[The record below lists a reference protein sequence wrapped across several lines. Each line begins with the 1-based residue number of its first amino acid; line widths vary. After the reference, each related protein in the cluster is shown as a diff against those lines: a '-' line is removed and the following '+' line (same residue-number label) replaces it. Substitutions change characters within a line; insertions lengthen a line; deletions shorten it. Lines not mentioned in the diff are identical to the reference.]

1 MKIAQHSNRTKILN
15 NALVLFLAL
24 WSLAKQDF
32 KLKQTPW
39 FESFMLE
46 VFAPLQEGTM
56 TFKQRM
62 DSLLEHYIFIV
73 NTSFKNAELTAKVAD
88 LENKLFQLQE
98 IEKENS
104 RLKQLLQFGEEIQR
118 EKVLAQ
124 VISWDSSNEFKVLRI
139 NKGTADG
146 IELKSPVITAQGLV
160 GYVYRVTFNYADIL
174 TLLDQNNRV
183 DALVTNSRSHGIVEG
198 ASQQKCF
205 MKYVARSETVNIGD
219 EVITAGLGNVYPKGI
234 KLGKI
239 TKVEKESYGITQ
251 YIEVEPSVDFRKL
264 EEVVV
269 LLNPK
274 TTVEVEGRNEI

>member
-1 MKIAQHSNRTKILN
+1 MKIAQHSNRTKLLN
-15 NALVLFLAL
+15 NILVLFLAL

-56 TFKQRM
+56 SLKQKM
-62 DSLLEHYIFIV
+62 DNLFEHYIFIV
-73 NTSFKNAELTAKVAD
+73 NTSFKNAQLQSQVLEM
-88 LENKLFQLQE
+88 ENKIFQLQE

-139 NKGTADG
+139 NKGTSDG
-146 IELKSPVITAQGLV
+146 IELKSPVITSQGLV
-160 GYVYRVTFNYADIL
+160 GYVYRITENYSDIL

-183 DALVTNSRSHGIVEG
+183 DALVTNSRSHGIIEG

-205 MKYVARSETVNIGD
+205 MKYVARSETVNVGD

-274 TTVEVEGRNEI
+274 IETNVESK